1 MRRLRERWRPF
12 HAAFSCAVS
21 LALLIGIAAGQTG
34 KDTAPQAGA
43 ASATDAQQAAVQSGK
58 AAEGAAQ
65 KDVKAGP
72 MSAEEQQ
79 QAQLVADTNK
89 LYQLAQEL
97 KVEVAK
103 SNKDTLSISVIK
115 KATEVEKLARS
126 LKERMRKQ

>member
-1 MRRLRERWRPF
+1 MRRLRGRWKPF
-12 HAAFSCAVS
+12 RAAFSCAMS
-21 LALLIGIAAGQTG
+21 MTLLIGIAAGQTG
-34 KDTAPQAGA
+34 KDAAPQAGA
-43 ASATDAQQAAVQSGK
+43 TSATDAQKPSVQNGK
-58 AAEGAAQ
+58 AVEGAAQ
-65 KDVKAGP
+65 KDAKAAP

-97 KVEVAK
+97 RLEVAK